1 VVIAAA
7 FAQGFL
13 SMGFQLV
20 ASRILAPWFGTTL
33 VVWAFI
39 ISTFLAA
46 FSIGAM
52 AGGAVSRRSGPRI
65 GRAMSV
71 IALLGTA
78 GFAVVAFFGRTLS
91 GLVDGAVPSTELALL
106 IVCPALFLAP
116 VACLSAVLPVFTE
129 VLVRRGGGGG
139 ASTGTIYGVSTLGN
153 ISGVMVT
160 AFVLIPHVPTS
171 TMLVVWLVAGAA
183 CFWTFQRLVA
193 GALGPRDERKSCA
206 SLVPPTPLGD

>member
-1 VVIAAA
+1 MRTDAHANNTGIVIAAA

-20 ASRILAPWFGTTL
+20 GSRILAPYFGTTL
-33 VVWAFI
+33 IVWAFI

-52 AGGAVSRRSGPRI
+52 AGGAISRRAPDKI
-65 GRAMSV
+65 GY
-71 IALLGTA
+71 ALTAVAVLGTI
-78 GFAVVAFFGRTLS
+78 GFAITALAGRSLIAA
-91 GLVDGAVPSTELALL
+91 VDASFPEAETALL
-106 IVCPALFLAP
+106 IVCPLLFLAP

-160 AFVLIPHVPTS
+160 TFMLIPHFPTS
-171 TMLVVWLVAGAA
+171 TLLILWLVAGAA

-193 GALGPRDERKSCA
+193 TGLGQRRLA
-206 SLVPPTPLGD
+206 VA

>member
-1 VVIAAA
+1 MRTEPRSGIVIIAAA

-20 ASRILAPWFGTTL
+20 ASRILAPFFGTTL
-33 VVWAFI
+33 IVWAFI

-52 AGGAVSRRSGPRI
+52 TGGALSRRSPEQI
-65 GRAMSV
+65 GRGMLLVGLLGTLGFALV
-71 IALLGTA
+71 ALLGRPLIA
-78 GFAVVAFFGRTLS
+78 AIDA
-91 GLVDGAVPSTELALL
+91 AVPATETALL

-129 VLVRRGGGGG
+129 VLVRKGGGGG

-160 AFVLIPHVPTS
+160 TFLLIPHFPTS
-171 TMLVVWLVAGAA
+171 TLLLLWMAAAAG
-183 CFWTFQRLVA
+183 CFGMFQRLVA
-193 GALGPRDERKSCA
+193 MGLGRSGEA
-206 SLVPPTPLGD
+206 TA

>member
-1 VVIAAA
+1 VRTDAQANNTGIVIAAA

-20 ASRILAPWFGTTL
+20 GSRILAPYFGTTL
-33 VVWAFI
+33 IVWAFI

-46 FSIGAM
+46 FSTGAM
-52 AGGAVSRRSGPRI
+52 TGGALSRRSPEQI
-65 GRAMSV
+65 GRGMLLVGLLGTLGFAMV
-71 IALLGTA
+71 ALLGRPVIA
-78 GFAVVAFFGRTLS
+78 AVDA
-91 GLVDGAVPSTELALL
+91 AIPATETALL

-160 AFVLIPHVPTS
+160 TFLLIPHFPTS
-171 TMLVVWLVAGAA
+171 TLLILWLVAGTA

-193 GALGPRDERKSCA
+193 TGLGQRRA
-206 SLVPPTPLGD
+206 AVA

>member
-1 VVIAAA
+1 VRTDAQANNTGIVIAAA
-7 FAQGFL
+7 LAQGFL

-20 ASRILAPWFGTTL
+20 GSRILAPYFGTTL
-33 VVWAFI
+33 IVWAFI

-52 AGGAVSRRSGPRI
+52 GGGAISRRAPEKI
-65 GRAMSV
+65 GSALTA
-71 IALLGTA
+71 IAVLGTI
-78 GFAVVAFFGRTLS
+78 GFAITALAGRSLIAA
-91 GLVDGAVPSTELALL
+91 VDASFPEAETALL
-106 IVCPALFLAP
+106 IVCPLLFLAP

-160 AFVLIPHVPTS
+160 TFMLIPHFPTS
-171 TMLVVWLVAGAA
+171 TLLILWLVAGTA

-193 GALGPRDERKSCA
+193 TGLGQRREA
-206 SLVPPTPLGD
+206 IA